1 MKQHVAQCFIF
12 LYNFY
17 VMSDYSRLM
26 DILIMMV
33 CWLLQICVSKCPDRF
48 ATLLDARNTK
58 NWEYYKQF
66 CKPGFEIGSKVRAM
80 FGNLLALSTE

>member
-1 MKQHVAQCFIF
+1 MPF
-12 LYNFY
+12 
-17 VMSDYSRLM
+17 YSRLM
-26 DILIMMV
+26 DILIMVM
-33 CWLLQICVSKCPDRF
+33 CWLPQLCVSKCPDRF

-80 FGNLLALSTE
+80 VENHFDISAD